1 MFSAEDFRRMI
12 QAASPPLRAM
22 MLLGCNCGFGNQD
35 CAMLPKAAVEL
46 GRGWVDYPRPK
57 TGIQRRCPL
66 WPETVEAI
74 KVAIATRPQ
83 PKDAGVAGL
92 VFITSRGKAWAK
104 DKDDNPISKETA
116 KILKKLGIH
125 RPGLN
130 FYALRHVFQTVGE
143 GSRDGSAVAAIMG
156 HAPSQNDMGATYRER
171 IDDDRLLDVT
181 EHVRR
186 WLWPAKQKRKA
197 K

>member
-1 MFSAEDFRRMI
+1 MSD
-12 QAASPPLRAM
+12 ASPQTITEHEAAEVARANETGLQPVVFIHGLWLLPSSWANWADLFTQAGYAPLTP
-22 MLLGCNCGFGNQD
+22 D
-35 CAMLPKAAVEL
+35 WP
-46 GRGWVDYPRPK
+46 DD
-57 TGIQRRCPL
+57 
-66 WPETVEAI
+66 PETVEAI

-83 PKDAGVAGL
+83 PKDAGAAGL

-130 FYALRHVFQTVGE
+130 FYALRHVFQTVGD

-156 HAPSQNDMGATYRER
+156 HAPSQNDMGATYREH
-171 IDDDRLLDVT
+171 IPDDRLLAVS

-186 WLWPAKQKRKA
+186 WLWPLKGKRKA
-197 K
+197 R